1 MVEFKALSEQ
11 SLEKDPFIQFDNW
24 FRKRMSSEIIY
35 PDAFSLGTA
44 SADGRVSVRTVLLK
58 GHDDKGFIFYTSYT
72 SHKGKQLGQ
81 NPSAAMLFYWPELS
95 RQIRIEGSVEKI
107 SEAESKAYFASR
119 PRESR
124 IGAWASDQGKQI
136 PDREYLEKRF
146 TEFSKKFSGKPVPK
160 PQYWGGYRIVPT
172 RFEFWN
178 EGKHRLHDR
187 IVYTLSGEKWKMARL
202 SP

>member
-1 MVEFKALSEQ
+1 MVKFKALYEQ
-11 SLEKDPFIQFDNW
+11 SLEKDPFILFDNW
-24 FRKRMSSEIIY
+24 FRKRMSSDLLY
-35 PDAFSLGTA
+35 PGAFSLGTA

-58 GHDDKGFIFYTSYT
+58 GFDDRGFIFFTSYN
-72 SHKGKQLGQ
+72 SHKGKQLDQ

-95 RQIRIEGSVEKI
+95 RQVRIEGSVEKI
-107 SEAESKAYFASR
+107 SREESQAYFDSR

-124 IGAWASDQGKQI
+124 IGAWASNQGKKI
-136 PDREYLEKRF
+136 PDREYLEKKF
-146 TEFSKKFSGKPVPK
+146 TEYADKFSGKPVPK
-160 PQYWGGYRIVPT
+160 PPYWGGYRIIPT

-187 IVYTLSGEKWKMARL
+187 IVYTPYGDKWRIARL